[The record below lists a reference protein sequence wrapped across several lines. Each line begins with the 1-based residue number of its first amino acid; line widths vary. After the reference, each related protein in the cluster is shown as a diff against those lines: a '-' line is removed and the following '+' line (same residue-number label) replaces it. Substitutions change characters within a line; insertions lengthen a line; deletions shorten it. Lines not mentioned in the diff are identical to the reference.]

1 MTHFLNYVT
10 IQRILTQMTQ
20 EYTLNPVQSNHRD
33 GPMGHNNSNYY
44 TTLTDIII
52 NLGRAHDIYPF

>member
-1 MTHFLNYVT
+1 
-10 IQRILTQMTQ
+10 MTQ